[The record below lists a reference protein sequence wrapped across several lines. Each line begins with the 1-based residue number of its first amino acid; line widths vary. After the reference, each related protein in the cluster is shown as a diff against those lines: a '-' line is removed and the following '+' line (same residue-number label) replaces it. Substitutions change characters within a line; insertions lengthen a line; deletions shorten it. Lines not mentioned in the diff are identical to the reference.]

1 MAGKQGTP
9 AMRKTTI
16 KMLALG
22 ATFGVPHANEC
33 PNLTTYPRKIKHL
46 HDDT

>member
-1 MAGKQGTP
+1 MN
-9 AMRKTTI
+9 RTTI
-16 KMLALG
+16 SMLARG

>member
-1 MAGKQGTP
+1 
-9 AMRKTTI
+9 MRRKTLNSTTI
-16 KMLALG
+16 KTLALG
-22 ATFGVPHANEC
+22 ATFGVPRANEC

>member
-1 MAGKQGTP
+1 
-9 AMRKTTI
+9 MRNPKI
-16 KMLALG
+16 SDLARG

>member
-1 MAGKQGTP
+1 MVRQTRSAE
-9 AMRKTTI
+9 ARAAR
-16 KMLALG
+16 L
-22 ATFGVPHANEC
+22 GVPHANEC

>member
-1 MAGKQGTP
+1 
-9 AMRKTTI
+9 MRKTTI
-16 KMLALG
+16 KTLALG

-33 PNLTTYPRKIKHL
+33 PNLTTYLRKIKHL

>member
-1 MAGKQGTP
+1 MQNPK
-9 AMRKTTI
+9 I
-16 KMLALG
+16 SDLARS